1 MKARGRSRTG
11 RRAAAPARLS
21 RAGPARASRAHRP
34 SGPVRLTVSILDPAW
49 KRRLP
54 EAGRLARRAARSA
67 LNGAARRGGAGE
79 IGLVLGDD
87 ALLRRLNRTYRGI
100 DKPTNV
106 LSFAGEPHA
115 LPGEARNLGEVIV
128 ARETLVGEARAQGKP
143 VADHL
148 AHLVVHGVL
157 HLLGY
162 DHETDAEAERMER
175 LETAILARL
184 GVADPYAPPQRRT
197 ARPGPRAAARSRVT
211 RRP

>member
-1 MKARGRSRTG
+1 MNARDRSRSG
-11 RRAAAPARLS
+11 RAAADAGSSAPRRPPPATKRPAKKRPAGKP
-21 RAGPARASRAHRP
+21 RAANGIS
-34 SGPVRLTVSILDPAW
+34 LTVSVLDRGW
-49 KRRLP
+49 TQRLP

-67 LNGAARRGGAGE
+67 LKGAGRTAGRGE
-79 IGLVLGDD
+79 IGLVFGDD

-106 LSFAGEPHA
+106 LSFAGEPRT
-115 LPGEARNLGEVIV
+115 PSGEAGSLGEVIL
-128 ARETLVGEARAQGKP
+128 ARQTLVGEARAQRKP

-148 AHLVVHGVL
+148 THLVVHGVL

-184 GVADPYAPPQRRT
+184 GIADPYAAPPRRRMTRRT
-197 ARPGPRAAARSRVT
+197 
-211 RRP
+211 